1 MELLGSE
8 CRQKRGGVKGL
19 LLNPGV
25 LRLSVVK
32 KNRNQQRRMEQMPVR
47 WVEPRSVVPWKPK
60 EVSSKEEGE
69 TNTAKSSK
77 VGS

>member
-8 CRQKRGGVKGL
+8 CRQKRRGVRGR
-19 LLNPGV
+19 LLNPGA
-25 LRLSVVK
+25 LRLSVV